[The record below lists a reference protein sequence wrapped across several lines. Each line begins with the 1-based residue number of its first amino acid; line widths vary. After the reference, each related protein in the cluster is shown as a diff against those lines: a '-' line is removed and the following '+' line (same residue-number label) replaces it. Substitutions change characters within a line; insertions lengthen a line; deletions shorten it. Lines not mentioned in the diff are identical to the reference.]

1 MKILSPLATGALAV
15 ALLVTGTTAANAE
28 ALSAPESTVVES
40 GSMAVQSGTRG
51 TTASVRSRGFV
62 VESSWTYGTKPRLY
76 SNYFHRSRW
85 HGSSVK
91 TAAGRIT
98 QSANT
103 SPGQWS
109 FAYGTATPNRVDYAY
124 YRITS

>member
-1 MKILSPLATGALAV
+1 MKILSRLATGTLALALM
-15 ALLVTGTTAANAE
+15 ATGTAANAE
-28 ALSAPESTVVES
+28 TLPKPESSVIES
-40 GSMAVQSGTRG
+40 GSVAVQPGTAG
-51 TTASVRSRGFV
+51 TTNGHSRGFV

-109 FAYGTATPNRVDYAY
+109 YAYGTATPNRVDYAY

>member
-1 MKILSPLATGALAV
+1 MKFLTPLATGALAF

-28 ALSAPESTVVES
+28 TLSVPGSTVVES
-40 GSMAVQSGTRG
+40 GSVAVQSGTRE
-51 TTASVRSRGFV
+51 TSASVRSRGFV

-85 HGSSVK
+85 HRSSVK

-98 QSANT
+98 QSRNT
-103 SPGQWS
+103 PPGQWS
-109 FAYGTATPNRVDYAY
+109 YAYGTATPNRVDYAY

>member
-1 MKILSPLATGALAV
+1 MKILSRLASCALAF
-15 ALLVTGTTAANAE
+15 ALLATGTTAAKAE
-28 ALSAPESTVVES
+28 TLPAPGPTVVES
-40 GSMAVQSGTRG
+40 GSVAVQPGTAG
-51 TTASVRSRGFV
+51 TTTSGHSRSFV
-62 VESSWTYGTKPRLY
+62 VESSWSYGTKPRLY

-109 FAYGTATPNRVDYAY
+109 YAYGTATPNRVDYAY

>member
-1 MKILSPLATGALAV
+1 MNILSRLTTGAV
-15 ALLVTGTTAANAE
+15 ALALLATGTTAANAQT
-28 ALSAPESTVVES
+28 LSAAEGTAVES
-40 GSMAVQSGTRG
+40 GSVAVQPETEA
-51 TTASVRSRGFV
+51 TTSSRHGRSLV

-91 TAAGRIT
+91 TNAGRIT

-103 SPGQWS
+103 RPGQWS
-109 FAYGTATPNRVDYAY
+109 SAYGIATPGRVDFAY